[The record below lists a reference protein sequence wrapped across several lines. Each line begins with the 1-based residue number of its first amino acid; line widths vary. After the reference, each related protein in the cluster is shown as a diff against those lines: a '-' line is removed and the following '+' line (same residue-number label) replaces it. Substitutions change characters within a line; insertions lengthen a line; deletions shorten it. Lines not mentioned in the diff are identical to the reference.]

1 VWMPLVLE
9 IWAHAPGCSC
19 YWLREVGGQWF
30 LPGIRTCLE
39 CSGLTWKVW
48 ILLSFLESM
57 TTVCSCMISPLNG
70 RHGAG
75 YHTCSL
81 PPWWQVS
88 VGQVYLDSLG
98 AVLADFTPRQT
109 SPGPLL
115 RRQRATQVLSVCQH
129 FSIIHC
135 VQGILGKLCH

>member
-1 VWMPLVLE
+1 MPLVLE

-48 ILLSFLESM
+48 ILMSLLESM
-57 TTVCSCMISPLNG
+57 TTVRSCMISPLNG
-70 RHGAG
+70 RHSAA

-81 PPWWQVS
+81 PPRWRLS
-88 VGQVYLDSLG
+88 VGRVYLDSLG
-98 AVLADFTPRQT
+98 TVLADSKTNFSRTP
-109 SPGPLL
+109 SPS
-115 RRQRATQVLSVCQH
+115 TESHQVPSVRQH